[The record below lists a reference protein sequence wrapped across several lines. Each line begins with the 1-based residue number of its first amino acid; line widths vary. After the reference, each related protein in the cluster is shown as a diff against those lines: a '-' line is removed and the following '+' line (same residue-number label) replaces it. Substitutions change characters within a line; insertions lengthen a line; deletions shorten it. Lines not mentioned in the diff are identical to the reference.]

1 MLKAVVFLPS
11 VIASMKMKSL
21 FTLLFS
27 IMILVNIGVIFVVNH
42 ALSSFKNEE
51 RSLLQL
57 SEITLLGSEL
67 QQSSNNLTK
76 FARAYAVTGDKKWQQ
91 LFDHVVAVRQGIA
104 APPKDHDFDY
114 WDTLATINR
123 VDAPTHNG
131 STFFERLSLAGMS
144 ANEVSA
150 LSNAFAA
157 SERLVNIEQQAFA
170 LANTGGTESRQKAL
184 LLLYSTEYLVEKA
197 QIMTSIETAY
207 QNGVDRIKAS
217 QDTASSIV
225 ATMSR
230 FMLVGICTL
239 VILLSLSFWLLRHF
253 YISPIEKMQDQVVSN
268 VANQDYDFE
277 LNENINGELGK
288 FSSAIN
294 ALLLNLRT
302 ELKLGH
308 TVQNFNDLLRGKTHT
323 HDVVSESKSFLSSYF
338 GFPLITFY
346 QLRNDQLEVID
357 SVGNWHDPSPNQ
369 MSLVTLCLQHKE
381 AKSVKSSDG
390 QPLSLSMG
398 NIQLGLT
405 ELYFI
410 PILANDS
417 PLGVLQF
424 GTHSSLSANEY
435 RVLNDLVEAFSVA
448 FQLSLNTEK
457 QQEIEQEVA
466 RQLELNQH
474 IIDSIP
480 NPTYYRNRL
489 GEYLGVNE
497 QFCDFLG
504 VTEQDV
510 LGANIEDI
518 FKDDVVYQLKR
529 YELELLQGTK
539 RIQFEITV
547 TNGQQQVRDLVVYE
561 APFYDQN
568 NSIMGVVGSFLDVT
582 EHKQLERE
590 LIKAKE
596 SADNLSQIKGDFLA
610 NMSHEIRTPMNA
622 IMGMTHMVLNTELDN
637 KQRNYIEKID
647 SASNQLLG
655 IINDILDFSK
665 VEAGKLKIESTQFS
679 LNQVLDNLVNV
690 VPTKTEHKTVELIF
704 NVSPTL
710 PNLLIGDPL
719 RISQVLINLVNNAI
733 KFTEQGEVVVNV
745 IETTRSQDTINLD
758 FSVVDTGIGM
768 THEQVNNLFQA
779 FSQADS
785 STTRKF
791 GGTGLGLSISKQLVS
806 LMGGEIQVESHYGTG
821 SKFHFE
827 LSIPYENQVN
837 SEYQIAAALALN
849 KSALLVDD
857 NKTARHVLN
866 GMLSGL
872 GFDVITA
879 GSGREAIE
887 LLKKNQPAFDLIL
900 MDWQMPNMDGLST
913 LEHVAHHKLAQE
925 SKVILLHSQS
935 SHVQLSDDNLYPL
948 DAYLNKPITPCSLFN
963 AIIASLGNEWRS
975 LDAANNL
982 LEPQQLERLDN
993 LDILLVEDNKTNQE
1007 IACTILESQG
1017 ASITIAE
1024 HGLEA
1029 LKILENQ
1036 VFDLALMDMQMPVM
1050 DGISATKE
1058 IRKHLNK
1065 QQLPI
1070 LAMTA
1075 NAMQIDVQRCMEAG
1089 MNEHIAKP
1097 INVPNLIHKISQ
1109 LTDGVAAATKPSY
1122 ASSIAPI
1129 PSSAQLSLEAF
1140 ELEGVDTEQGIK
1152 TLLGDVD
1159 SYRTTL
1165 QSFFKS
1171 MPIELASMDKAITE
1185 QNNDFIARKLHSLKG
1200 SSGTLA
1206 VNYVYENI
1214 RMWEKEFKQGIPLQT
1229 AQIEDLRHYVA
1240 RAENQ
1245 LLHHETSLAGDH
1257 PRNEHSRYQ
1266 NDELAKS
1273 TPLITNGTRQ
1283 IDAHFHQLIEQ
1294 LNTALLDADTHSIEL
1309 IEQLKQYRVSEP
1321 DLLSQMGRYLNEFQF
1336 DQAADLLNK
1345 VKRSL

>member
-1 MLKAVVFLPS
+1 MLKAVVFFLS
-11 VIASMKMKSL
+11 VIVSMNMKSL

-27 IMILVNIGVIFVVNH
+27 IMILVNIGVIFIVNH

-51 RSLLQL
+51 KSLLQL

-67 QQSSNNLTK
+67 QQSSDNLTK

-91 LFDHVVAVRQGIA
+91 LFDHVLAVRQGIA
-104 APPKDHDFDY
+104 PPPKDHDFDY
-114 WDTLATINR
+114 WDTLATINQ
-123 VDAPTHNG
+123 VDSPHHNG

-144 ANEVSA
+144 THEVAA

-157 SERLVNIEQQAFA
+157 SERLVNIEQQAFT
-170 LANTGGTESRQKAL
+170 LANTAGTENRQKAL
-184 LLLYSTEYLVEKA
+184 LLLYSSEYLIEKA
-197 QIMTSIETAY
+197 KIMTNIETAY

-225 ATMSR
+225 AIMSR
-230 FMLVGICTL
+230 FMLIGIFTL
-239 VILLSLSFWLLRHF
+239 VVLLSVSFWLLRRF
-253 YISPIEKMQDQVVSN
+253 YISPIEKMQNQVVSN
-268 VANQDYDFE
+268 VANQDYNFE
-277 LNENINGELGK
+277 LDEDIKGELGQ
-288 FSSAIN
+288 FSGAIN
-294 ALLLNLRT
+294 SLLLNLRN

-308 TVQNFNDLLRGKTHT
+308 TVQSFNELLRGKTHT
-323 HDVVSESKSFLSSYF
+323 NDVISESKSFLSHYF

-346 QLRNDQLEVID
+346 QLRNEQLEVID
-357 SVGNWHDPSPNQ
+357 SVGNWHDPNPNH

-390 QPLSLSMG
+390 QPLNLAMG
-398 NIQLGLT
+398 NVQLGLA

-424 GTHSSLSANEY
+424 GTSTALSTNEY
-435 RVLNDLVEAFSVA
+435 RVLTDLVEAFSVA
-448 FQLSLNTEK
+448 FQLSLNAEK
-457 QQEIEQEVA
+457 QHEIEQEVA

-504 VTEQDV
+504 VTEQNV

-547 TNGQQQVRDLVVYE
+547 ANGNQQIRELVVYE

-596 SADNLSQIKGDFLA
+596 SADNLNQIKGDFLA

-622 IMGMTHMVLNTELDN
+622 IMGMTHMVLNTELNN
-637 KQRNYIEKID
+637 KQRNYIDKID

-665 VEAGKLKIESTQFS
+665 VEAGKLKIESTPFS
-679 LNQVLDNLVNV
+679 LHQVLDNLINV
-690 VPTKTEHKTVELIF
+690 LPTKAEHKPVELIF

-719 RISQVLINLVNNAI
+719 RIGQVLINLVNNAI
-733 KFTEQGEVVVNV
+733 KFTEQGEIVVNI
-745 IETTRSQDTINLD
+745 IETTRSHDTIKLD

-768 THEQVNNLFQA
+768 THEQVSNLFKA
-779 FSQADS
+779 FSQADT

-806 LMGGEIQVESHYGTG
+806 LMEGEIQVESHYGTG
-821 SKFHFE
+821 SKFNFE
-827 LSIPYENQVN
+827 LTLPYENQIS
-837 SEYQIAAALALN
+837 SEYQMVSALALN
-849 KSALLVDD
+849 KSVMLVDD
-857 NKTARHVLN
+857 NKTSRHVLS
-866 GMLSGL
+866 GILSGL
-872 GFDVITA
+872 GFAVTPA

-887 LLKKNQPAFDLIL
+887 QLNKHQQVFDLIL
-900 MDWQMPNMDGLST
+900 MDWQMPSMDGLDT
-913 LEHVAHHKLAQE
+913 LEHIQHHKLSEE

-935 SHVQLSDDNLYPL
+935 GQLQLSDDNAHQL
-948 DAYLNKPITPCSLFN
+948 DANLFKPITPYSLFN
-963 AIIASLGNEWRS
+963 AIIACLGNEWQPV
-975 LDAANNL
+975 NL
-982 LEPQQLERLDN
+982 AHSNVEIPPLERLDN
-993 LDILLVEDNKTNQE
+993 IDILLVEDNKTNQE

-1017 ASITIAE
+1017 ATITIAE

-1029 LKILENQ
+1029 LEKLEHQ

-1058 IRKHLNK
+1058 IRKHLNSE
-1065 QQLPI
+1065 QLPI

-1075 NAMQIDVQRCMEAG
+1075 NAMQVDVQRCIEAG
-1089 MNEHIAKP
+1089 MDEHIAKP
-1097 INVPNLIHKISQ
+1097 INVPNLIQKISL
-1109 LTDGVAAATKPSY
+1109 LTSLSGQSSKPSR
-1122 ASSIAPI
+1122 AGITPVPCSE
-1129 PSSAQLSLEAF
+1129 QLSLETF
-1140 ELEGVDTEQGIK
+1140 ELEGVNTEQGIK

-1165 QSFFKS
+1165 ESFFKS
-1171 MPIELASMDKAITE
+1171 MPIELAAMDKAIKE
-1185 QNNDFIARKLHSLKG
+1185 QNDDFIARKLHSLKG
-1200 SSGTLA
+1200 SSGTLS
-1206 VNYVYENI
+1206 VNYVYQNI
-1214 RMWEKEFKQGIPLQT
+1214 RTWEKAFKQGTPLQ
-1229 AQIEDLRHYVA
+1229 ASQIEDLRQYVI
-1240 RAENQ
+1240 RADKQ
-1245 LLHHETSLAGDH
+1245 LLATSTQLENAQQAEFSPQVAD
-1257 PRNEHSRYQ
+1257 SAYS
-1266 NDELAKS
+1266 S
-1273 TPLITNGTRQ
+1273 TKKKTQGTRR
-1283 IDAHFHQLIEQ
+1283 IDAQFHQLIEQ
-1294 LNTALLDADTHSIEL
+1294 LNTALLDADTQSIEL
-1309 IEQLKQYRVSEP
+1309 IEQLQQYQVSDPE
-1321 DLLSQMGRYLNEFQF
+1321 LLSKMSGFLNEFQF
-1336 DQAADLLNK
+1336 EQAADLLNK